1 MESAL
6 NIGNMETS
14 HVIAQTVTS
23 LEYTVKK
30 VRRFPVTVTLLVW
43 SAVHWSWSNK
53 IDFIVLKWYIV
64 LYVISMYAVTNFLSI
79 ELHLIP

>member
-30 VRRFPVTVTLLVW
+30 VRRFPVTVTLLV
-43 SAVHWSWSNK
+43 
-53 IDFIVLKWYIV
+53 
-64 LYVISMYAVTNFLSI
+64 
-79 ELHLIP
+79 